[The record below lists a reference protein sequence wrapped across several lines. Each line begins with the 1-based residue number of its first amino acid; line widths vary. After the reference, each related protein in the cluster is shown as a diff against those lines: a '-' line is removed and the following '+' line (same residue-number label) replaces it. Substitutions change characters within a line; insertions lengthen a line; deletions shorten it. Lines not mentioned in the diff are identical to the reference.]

1 MLQIG
6 TWLVWIPAAFWLSSQ
21 GENGWA
27 IFVTVT
33 GVIINILDNV
43 IKPLLIGR
51 GAGSPIWIIFIGV
64 IGGVLTMG
72 ISASSSARWSWRSAI
87 RSLRVGSED
96 KKSVPRCEFFR
107 RERLRRFVRMGGRI
121 P

>member
-1 MLQIG
+1 M
-6 TWLVWIPAAFWLSSQ
+6 WIPAAFWLSSQ

-64 IGGVLTMG
+64 TGGVLTMG
-72 ISASSSARWSWRSAI
+72 IIGIFVGPLVMAIGYSIVESW
-87 RSLRVGSED
+87 LRGQE
-96 KKSVPRCEFFR
+96 
-107 RERLRRFVRMGGRI
+107 ERPKM
-121 P
+121 